1 MVHTRYGIGQLRSAE
16 VRRGAIFSEEL
27 SSVSSVLKN
36 GGVIGSGAKFVS
48 PQEGFSF
55 NGTADSKITYGDL
68 LRQNLAAITMS
79 CWAKYK
85 TVGDVA
91 YNSIMGQAVGGTYRT
106 EIYTNTGD
114 FYFTASV
121 NGVNR
126 YAQALSSLVT
136 DGNWHQITGT
146 WYSGSY
152 VRLYVDGV
160 LVASSAVTHAGTIVV
175 ADAVKDFTIGAW
187 PSGGYP
193 FNGKMRNCMVFNT
206 ALDADEIAAY
216 YKETAFQYA
225 PAIQLPMRIE
235 DHDITNVRSLDRS
248 GLMNHAVLG
257 DGSTSTTYPTKRTTG
272 NGYTFDGTTDYMETA
287 QSVSLPSCTFAA
299 LVRFDAVTL
308 RTVLS
313 HGTGGDLFVLG
324 TGVQGGTGTNNV
336 LYFSMFSTSWKLAG
350 SGVVP
355 ATGVIYSLVGT
366 FDGTTLKL
374 YINGKLDG
382 TNTAATDDRS
392 FPVRVGRR
400 FDAANPNWFDGDI
413 FESCVFDK
421 CLTTTQVLDLDLKM
435 RECLRGC

>member
-1 MVHTRYGIGQLRSAE
+1 LD
-16 VRRGAIFSEEL
+16 
-27 SSVSSVLKN
+27 SVDSVLKN

-79 CWAKYK
+79 CWVKYK

-160 LVASSAVTHAGTIVV
+160 LVASSAATHAGTIVV

-187 PSGGYP
+187 PSGGCP
-193 FNGKMRNCMVFNT
+193 FNGEMRNCMVFNT
-206 ALDADEIAAY
+206 ALNADEILAY
-216 YKETAFQYA
+216 YNGIPFQYTRN
-225 PAIQLPMRIE
+225 IELPMRIE
-235 DHDITNVRSLDRS
+235 DHELANVRSIDRS
-248 GLMNHAVLG
+248 GNLCHARFG
-257 DGSTSTTYPTKRTTG
+257 DGSTATTYPAKRSLG
-272 NGYTFDGTTDYMETA
+272 AGYTFDGTTDYMETVG
-287 QSVSLPSCTFAA
+287 SVSFTKCTFAA
-299 LVRFDAVTL
+299 MVRFDANSL

-313 HGTGGDLFVLG
+313 HGTSGDLFILG
-324 TGVQGGTGTNNV
+324 AGVQGGTGTNNA

-355 ATGVIYSLVGT
+355 LVGKIYSLVGT
-366 FDGTTLKL
+366 FDGVTLRL
-374 YINGKLDG
+374 YIDGKLDG
-382 TNTAATDDRS
+382 TNTAVPDTRS
-392 FPVRVGRR
+392 FPIRVGRR
-400 FDAANPNWFDGDI
+400 FDVANPNYLDGD
-413 FESCVFDK
+413 VFSVMVTDR
-421 CLTTTQVLDLDLKM
+421 CLTATQVLDWDIWQ